1 VIVLANLTL
10 LVNGVADC
18 LEIAVNTPALSSVLR
33 PAMEVAGQVTWLFS
47 DNLDGHD
54 RGRRYL
60 IWGFSDL
67 RHQRHVLGEFRPEAD
82 EEQAALKELD
92 AEEEELLDLAASAK
106 WAARA
111 STVNA
116 KGEHQAAALLDR
128 DGAKPE
134 PMPKINDLV
143 RLVSSTPSMYGLLSV
158 PTHGRRF
165 GMMHGLEVTPSPHG
179 TAKADAKVAGFG
191 VPPNLAI
198 ALACLAVDIATRS
211 VAGWNRLDAGRMHQL
226 VVEVM
231 QMAGIG

>member
-1 VIVLANLTL
+1 MSASCRRVGGRTRADLLDELSRESVIVLANLTL
-10 LVNGVADC
+10 MVNGVADC
-18 LEIAVNTPALSSVLR
+18 LEIAASRDNAVNSPALSSVLR

-47 DNLDGHD
+47 DNIDGHD

-60 IWGFSDL
+60 IWRFSDL

-92 AEEEELLDLAASAK
+92 ADEQELLDLAASAK

-143 RLVSSTPSMYGLLSV
+143 RVVSSTPSM
-158 PTHGRRF
+158 
-165 GMMHGLEVTPSPHG
+165 
-179 TAKADAKVAGFG
+179 
-191 VPPNLAI
+191 
-198 ALACLAVDIATRS
+198 
-211 VAGWNRLDAGRMHQL
+211 
-226 VVEVM
+226 
-231 QMAGIG
+231 